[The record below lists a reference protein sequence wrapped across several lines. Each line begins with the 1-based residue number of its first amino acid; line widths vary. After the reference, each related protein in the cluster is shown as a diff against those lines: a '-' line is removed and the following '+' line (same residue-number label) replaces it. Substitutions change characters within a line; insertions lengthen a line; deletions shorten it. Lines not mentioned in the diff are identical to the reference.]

1 MTDEELKELVAG
13 LAVDSAKLK
22 AELREAKEI
31 ILENERVANERTAK
45 NDAIAAKNEA
55 IAAKNEAR
63 FSKMHFDQSAMSH
76 NFGSAVEDYFYNS
89 MADNP
94 TLGGIQFDDIGRN
107 VQRRSKRLEDEYDIV
122 LYNGDCI
129 ALIECKTKA
138 HEKDITTLIDKK
150 VANFRALFPHYKD
163 YKIYLG
169 LASFSF
175 YPDLEAFAREKG
187 VAILKQ
193 KGEVMEIEADNLKAY

>member
-1 MTDEELKELVAG
+1 MTDEELKAFRAEIDTKQAILD
-13 LAVDSAKLK
+13 LEHSKRMNDFDESI
-22 AELREAKEI
+22 AELNVQIK
-31 ILENERVANERTAK
+31 
-45 NDAIAAKNEA
+45 KNEE
-55 IAAKNEAR
+55 K
-63 FSKMHFDQSAMSH
+63 FSKMKFDLSAMS
-76 NFGSAVEDYFYNS
+76 NNYGSGVEDYFYNS

-122 LYNGDCI
+122 LYNGDCV

-150 VANFRALFPHYKD
+150 VGNFRTLFPYYKD

-175 YPDLEAFAREKG
+175 YPDLEAFAKEKG

>member
-1 MTDEELKELVAG
+1 MTDEELKAFRAEIDTKQAILD
-13 LAVDSAKLK
+13 LEHSKRMNDFDESI
-22 AELREAKEI
+22 AELNVQIK
-31 ILENERVANERTAK
+31 
-45 NDAIAAKNEA
+45 KNEE
-55 IAAKNEAR
+55 K
-63 FSKMHFDQSAMSH
+63 FSKMKFDLSAMS
-76 NFGSAVEDYFYNS
+76 NNYGSGVEDYFYNS

-150 VANFRALFPHYKD
+150 VGNFRTLFPYYKD

-175 YPDLEAFAREKG
+175 YPDLEAFAKEKG

>member
-1 MTDEELKELVAG
+1 MTDEELKALVAG

-31 ILENERVANERTAK
+31 ILENERVANERT
-45 NDAIAAKNEA
+45 AKNEA

-150 VANFRALFPHYKD
+150 VGNFRTLFPYYKD

-175 YPDLEAFAREKG
+175 YPDLEAFAKEKG

>member
-1 MTDEELKELVAG
+1 MTDEELKAFRAEIDTKQAILD
-13 LAVDSAKLK
+13 LEHSKRMNDFDESI
-22 AELREAKEI
+22 AELNVQIK
-31 ILENERVANERTAK
+31 
-45 NDAIAAKNEA
+45 KNEV
-55 IAAKNEAR
+55 K
-63 FSKMHFDQSAMSH
+63 FSKMKFDLSAMS
-76 NFGSAVEDYFYNS
+76 NNYGSGVEDYFYNS

-150 VANFRALFPHYKD
+150 VGNFRTLFPYYKD

-175 YPDLEAFAREKG
+175 YPDLEAFAKEKG

>member
-13 LAVDSAKLK
+13 LAVSTAEIK
-22 AELREAKEI
+22 AMQAATVVSNAETAARNAENVAQRIEDRREAKEREA
-31 ILENERVANERTAK
+31 ENEAK
-45 NDAIAAKNEA
+45 L
-55 IAAKNEAR
+55 
-63 FSKMHFDQSAMSH
+63 SKMKFDLSAMS
-76 NFGSAVEDYFYNS
+76 NNYGSGVEDYFYNS

-122 LYNGDCI
+122 LYNGDCV
-129 ALIECKTKA
+129 ALIECKAKA

-150 VANFRALFPHYKD
+150 VGNFRTLFPYYKD

-175 YPDLEAFAREKG
+175 YPKLEAFAKQKG

-193 KGEVMEIEADNLKAY
+193 KGDVLEIEADNLKAY